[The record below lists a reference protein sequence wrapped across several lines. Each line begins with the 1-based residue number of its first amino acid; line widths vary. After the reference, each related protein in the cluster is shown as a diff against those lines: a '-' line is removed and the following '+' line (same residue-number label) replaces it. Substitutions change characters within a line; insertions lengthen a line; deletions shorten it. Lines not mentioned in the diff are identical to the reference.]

1 MEKYKVTEDFIRL
14 LDKVADEND
23 FFARADDTHTFV
35 GWRDISA
42 LPSIVA
48 DWRLYDGHSVALDA
62 FERNERLI
70 AIIRYLNGEDV
81 FEVEKPHKFVV
92 RSTAADEDGDYRW
105 MYMQGGNYNLD
116 VPFYNELKLCRAKR
130 FNTRMDAELWTTN
143 GYEVVEIDGDGK
155 EVTE

>member
-1 MEKYKVTEDFIRL
+1 MVVKCWQTRPTNL
-14 LDKVADEND
+14 
-23 FFARADDTHTFV
+23 
-35 GWRDISA
+35 S
-42 LPSIVA
+42 
-48 DWRLYDGHSVALDA
+48 
-62 FERNERLI
+62 ERNNRLI
-70 AIIRYLNGEDV
+70 AIIQWLNGEDV

>member
-1 MEKYKVTEDFIRL
+1 MTEKYKVTREFMNALI
-14 LDKVADEND
+14 N
-23 FFARADDTHTFV
+23 
-35 GWRDISA
+35 WRDERD
-42 LPSIVA
+42 LDVA
-48 DWRLYDGHSVALDA
+48 RKPDGLYVNGIDMRNFTNAIDA
-62 FERNERLI
+62 WWLESTDMVEHNNRLI
-70 AIIRYLNGEDV
+70 AIIKWLNGEDV
-81 FEVEKPHKFVV
+81 FEIEKPHKFVV

>member
-1 MEKYKVTEDFIRL
+1 MTEKYKVTREFMNALI
-14 LDKVADEND
+14 N
-23 FFARADDTHTFV
+23 
-35 GWRDISA
+35 WRDERD
-42 LPSIVA
+42 LDVA
-48 DWRLYDGHSVALDA
+48 RKPDGLYVNGIDMWNFTNAIDA
-62 FERNERLI
+62 WWLESTDRVEHNNRLI
-70 AIIRYLNGEDV
+70 AIIKWLNGEDV
-81 FEVEKPHKFVV
+81 FEIEKPHKFVV